1 MAILYS
7 TNAPAD
13 PSPWNGNFALI
24 SLFGIDQFLAGDST
38 PTSCTHSNDCNFH
51 LILAIYESGWDKLNT
66 LTDGNFTFRQQV
78 SKQFSGKGNK
88 AKNLGYSKFL
98 GFSLQFL
105 QDSFKAK
112 SICDQN
118 IKKKLENLNKKS
130 VNPISL
136 RFLFRLLQT
145 SFNLYFYNQ

>member
-1 MAILYS
+1 MKVAICWCTDIKQL
-7 TNAPAD
+7 TK
-13 PSPWNGNFALI
+13 
-24 SLFGIDQFLAGDST
+24 QFLQLNQFGLTAWD
-38 PTSCTHSNDCNFH
+38 

-118 IKKKLENLNKKS
+118 IKKKLENLKP
-130 VNPISL
+130 VNQ
-136 RFLFRLLQT
+136 FL
-145 SFNLYFYNQ
+145 